1 MAKYSENYAI
11 FSSVIGKFP
20 NTRNYLEQSQFTQGK
35 GIEVSAVKWTEV
47 RCGVLQRSILGPLL
61 FAIFI
66 DDIND
71 EVLCKVSKFADDIR
85 IPSQVNA
92 YNGIR
97 SIYRTLDKLVG

>member
-1 MAKYSENYAI
+1 MGGLWDS
-11 FSSVIGKFP
+11 GKCSKMIAGW
-20 NTRNYLEQSQFTQGK
+20 LEDKKQRVQLNGHRSG
-35 GIEVSAVKWTEV
+35 GTEV
-47 RCGVLQRSILGPLL
+47 RCGVLQRSILEPLL